1 MHLKTKDEKKEKDEE
16 DNIKSIYLSLFNDLD
31 EEITTINELIL
42 LLQYAGR
49 NPSKKGLIKYW
60 DENTDSYTFAQ
71 FCSILKQEKKT
82 SRDDLI
88 KAFKKIDCNND
99 GFITHDELLAVLT
112 KRGERMTKAEVK
124 MMIEDADFNGDGKL
138 DYPEFCSMIA
148 ATSKQLQELYVSKSS
163 KSQISKDNQSDE
175 KQFSNANHKKVIEDK
190 KMDIKNAS
198 KASIRTLTR
207 DTEPIEET
215 KEPQSVRNHV
225 SSEPKDLVKWQFN
238 SSKGCFHKEEDGLIT
253 SHQFQLKITQPTSIW
268 IAVKVKN
275 PKYGK
280 INEDILDCDMTL
292 FLVESTTGKLI
303 SFSDSIIDDKV
314 CLSADVDIGIYNIFT
329 YSSGCKLTVD
339 ESESGKVV
347 LAKGTGEECR
357 LTKLCKDSL
366 MKIF

>member
-163 KSQISKDNQSDE
+163 KSQISKDN
-175 KQFSNANHKKVIEDK
+175 
-190 KMDIKNAS
+190 
-198 KASIRTLTR
+198 
-207 DTEPIEET
+207 
-215 KEPQSVRNHV
+215 
-225 SSEPKDLVKWQFN
+225 
-238 SSKGCFHKEEDGLIT
+238 
-253 SHQFQLKITQPTSIW
+253 
-268 IAVKVKN
+268 
-275 PKYGK
+275 
-280 INEDILDCDMTL
+280 
-292 FLVESTTGKLI
+292 
-303 SFSDSIIDDKV
+303 
-314 CLSADVDIGIYNIFT
+314 
-329 YSSGCKLTVD
+329 
-339 ESESGKVV
+339 
-347 LAKGTGEECR
+347 
-357 LTKLCKDSL
+357 
-366 MKIF
+366 